1 MKAPEQWKKDF
12 PFLNDEDYFRVITPA
27 EFERRLDEY
36 YDNKGSDF
44 FYSILIAFF
53 LVAGFVLVGGGA

>member
-27 EFERRLDEY
+27 EFERRQDEY
-36 YDNKGSDF
+36 CDNKGSNGF
-44 FYSILIAFF
+44 IIWLIILIIA
-53 LVAGFVLVGGGA
+53 LCIIV

>member
-27 EFERRLDEY
+27 EFERRQDEY
-36 YDNKGSDF
+36 YDNKGSNGF
-44 FYSILIAFF
+44 IIWLIILIIA
-53 LVAGFVLVGGGA
+53 LCIIV